1 MTKDVV
7 YKHPHDAV
15 MEFHRAFNLPIG
27 DRAML
32 ADKEVRA
39 LRRRLLNEEFTEY
52 LQAETKDDLVEI
64 ADALADIIYIACGT
78 AVSYGIPLDRVFA
91 EVHRSNMAKLGP
103 NGKPIL
109 RDDGKV
115 MKPANWSP
123 PNVSGIIKSAS

>member
-1 MTKDVV
+1 MSKKVAH
-7 YKHPHDAV
+7 KHPHDAV
-15 MEFHRAFNLPIG
+15 LEFHKAFNLTIG
-27 DRAML
+27 DRAGFP
-32 ADKEVRA
+32 DKDIRA

-52 LQAETKDDLVEI
+52 LQAETKDDLVEV

-78 AVSYGIPLDRVFA
+78 AIAYGIPLDTVFT

-103 NGKPIL
+103 GGKPIY

-115 MKPANWSP
+115 MKPTDWSP